1 MASPIIQRALV
12 AALGTFTTSVRG
24 ESPLLPLPSAFGNFL
39 YYRFLVAVYNF
50 SDLMYGT
57 AVFDKIILLLFC
69 SYLLNKEQTIVSIYV
84 NLKIEAVHASN
95 LPIDASKD

>member
-1 MASPIIQRALV
+1 
-12 AALGTFTTSVRG
+12 
-24 ESPLLPLPSAFGNFL
+24 
-39 YYRFLVAVYNF
+39 
-50 SDLMYGT
+50 MYGT
-57 AVFDKIILLLFC
+57 AVFDKIVLLLFC